1 MGRTH
6 FCTRRNGTSSIEG
19 EAVGFER
26 VEKENDILEAEG
38 SVSRR
43 VENQPFIEKL
53 FQGKQAVLV

>member
-6 FCTRRNGTSSIEG
+6 LCTRGKGTSSIEG
-19 EAVGFER
+19 EAVGFGR
-26 VEKENDILEAEG
+26 VEKENDIPEAEG

-43 VENQPFIEKL
+43 VDNQPFIEKV